1 MLTITT
7 STLYDFE
14 LLFVFGIILP
24 IVITLLI
31 FIWLSI
37 LLLYMCLQKPLRS
50 IQIASRINFFFIYL
64 LSVLEYY
71 LNRVNPPPPQWW
83 LLLKFYTK
91 HDLRP
96 VQQFHLSIFSE
107 PSEFVILI
115 DMMFESLNKFLWLW
129 IFSIY
134 FTVCIWRFSCR
145 SSSLWIYST
154 MLQ

>member
-7 STLYDFE
+7 STLYMILSSYF
-14 LLFVFGIILP
+14 FFFGIILP

-71 LNRVNPPPPQWW
+71 LNRVNPPPPVV
-83 LLLKFYTK
+83 T
-91 HDLRP
+91 
-96 VQQFHLSIFSE
+96 I
-107 PSEFVILI
+107 
-115 DMMFESLNKFLWLW
+115 
-129 IFSIY
+129 
-134 FTVCIWRFSCR
+134 T
-145 SSSLWIYST
+145 
-154 MLQ
+154 